1 MVDRLTAKEVLTEGA
16 ARRTVI
22 RVHGAAEDV
31 AGAAAVE
38 AGRLNLV
45 DSLERGAREEHTR
58 VQ

>member
-38 AGRLNLV
+38 GRLNLV
-45 DSLERGAREEHTR
+45 VSLERGAREEHTR